1 MRLRILFTTL
11 SLSLAFIFPVL
22 ADICSVGNLTLSNA
36 WIRPSTSKN
45 TAAYITINNPSL
57 TKDKLLKVECDASKV
72 IELHNHI
79 DEDGVLKMRPV
90 EDISIEDD
98 KVELKPGSLHIMLMD
113 LTKNLKDGETV
124 KMRLVF
130 ENAGPVDIDFPVGQ
144 PTSTTK
150 TAA

>member
-1 MRLRILFTTL
+1 MRLRISFTTL
-11 SLSLAFIFPVL
+11 SLSLALIFPVF

-57 TKDKLLKVECDASKV
+57 TKDKLLKVECNASEV

-79 DEDGVLKMRPV
+79 NEDGVLKMRPV
-90 EDISIEDD
+90 KDISVEED
-98 KVELKPGSLHIMLMD
+98 KIELKPGSLHIMLMG
-113 LTKNLKDGETV
+113 LTKGLKEGETV

-144 PTSTTK
+144 PTSATVP
-150 TAA
+150 AA